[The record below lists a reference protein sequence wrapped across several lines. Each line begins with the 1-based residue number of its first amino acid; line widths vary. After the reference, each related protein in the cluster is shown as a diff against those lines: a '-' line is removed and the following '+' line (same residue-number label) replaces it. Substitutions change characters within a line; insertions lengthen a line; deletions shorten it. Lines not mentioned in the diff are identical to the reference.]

1 MNSRAA
7 LTMVLQTAL
16 RGKSGE
22 KKPGGE
28 GQSPEVR
35 ARRQLC
41 EVQAVDQEREY
52 CFPPFPVVGRAKEAP
67 LMNPRVGSREPP
79 SGKSRGWH
87 SCPGFML

>member
-16 RGKSGE
+16 RGKSWE

-28 GQSPEVR
+28 GQSPGVR

-41 EVQAVDQEREY
+41 EVQAVY
-52 CFPPFPVVGRAKEAP
+52 
-67 LMNPRVGSREPP
+67 
-79 SGKSRGWH
+79 
-87 SCPGFML
+87 